1 MHGESWST
9 AYRTGELEEMSLR
22 LKTILILLMVFVL
35 YGALTYLV
43 QQKVV
48 FPSFVALE
56 QEEAEKNMHRI
67 LGAIDREIEVLRAS
81 ANDWSIW
88 DDTHDYLQ
96 DGNQEYEE
104 DNLGLDTLAGMHLNL
119 MSLYDREGKLVW
131 GRGYDLG
138 TGEEL
143 SVGALSQAQLPQDHV
158 LLAGPLAEE
167 KVGGI
172 YLTELGPMLVVA
184 NPVFKHTATAPAGGA
199 LLMGRLLNDEAVERL
214 AEQAQLTL
222 KMTPVSD
229 QDSPIQ
235 WASNAAEL
243 VPNTS
248 FVLEAGEK
256 AIDVSTV
263 IGDIGRKPAVRAEV
277 QVPRD
282 ITARGQEAMLFAL
295 VSLIGVGVVVLLV
308 LLALLQR
315 TVFRPVT
322 LLTKHAVRIGEQGDL
337 STRIA
342 LDRRDEIGI
351 LACELDQMVER
362 LAEARKDLLE
372 QSYYAGIAE
381 TASAVLHNIGNAVT
395 PLYIKLSSAK
405 EQLKNAPLEGME
417 KAIGELTD
425 EATAQ
430 SRREPLSR
438 YVGLAGKQLAT
449 QLREAQSTLQDVGAQ
464 MMHVQQIL
472 NDQQQL
478 SRAKPVLEALEMQR
492 IIDDAIKFLP
502 DSARNSTSITVDEQI
517 RGIGAVRAARVAL
530 QQVVSNLVLNAA
542 EAIAARADSA
552 EPGRIEVFAD
562 IETEDGEV
570 VGHFRFG
577 DNGVGIDPDQ
587 IKSIFER
594 GFSTKARG
602 SGLGLHWSAN
612 TVAAMGGRV
621 FAESAGLGRGA
632 TVHLVLPLAN
642 SDSETLRT
650 AA

>member
-1 MHGESWST
+1 
-9 AYRTGELEEMSLR
+9 MSLR